1 MSFTVTAPI
10 ETIPP
15 SHHDKA
21 PDRQTRD
28 LVATAETYEEARD
41 MVRAQGVR
49 DQAAGDGQAVLEL
62 VLAHRHG
69 VRADYVPAE
78 VGVPVTTQGA
88 REPVVGG
95 YFPSHER
102 IVMRVT
108 PRSSAI
114 ACSDG

>member
-41 MVRAQGVR
+41 MVRAQVPEGWR
-49 DQAAGDGQAVLEL
+49 IMYYL
-62 VLAHRHG
+62 VAN
-69 VRADYVPAE
+69 D
-78 VGVPVTTQGA
+78 
-88 REPVVGG
+88 
-95 YFPSHER
+95 
-102 IVMRVT
+102 
-108 PRSSAI
+108 
-114 ACSDG
+114 